1 VTPKLASAPVTWGV
15 WEQTT
20 GRDDLIPPERLLDAV
35 QGLGFT
41 GIELGPPGYFGA
53 DGAEAAAA
61 VAAHG
66 LALVGGFV
74 PLHLDD
80 EEAYAEDIAVWLDPV
95 VDALVAAGAEGPAV
109 LADAGS
115 PERAAAAGKPAE
127 LERTALAADAFAR
140 AAERVD
146 RAVARCH
153 ERGVAAVFHHHLG
166 TYVESPA
173 EIAALLEHSAV
184 DLCFD
189 TGHAVAGGGD
199 AVEVAR
205 LCGNRIAHFHVKDV
219 DGAVLEGLRSGRVDM
234 QTAWAGGIFCPLG
247 EGVVDLAAVLAAP
260 SLGGFAGWV
269 VLEQDRVAVAVDDLP
284 TLTETEG
291 RNLAATRAAFG
302 A

>member
-1 VTPKLASAPVTWGV
+1 VKPKLASAPVTWGV

-20 GRDDLIPPERLLDAV
+20 ERNDLIPPEQLLDAV
-35 QGLGFT
+35 QELGFT
-41 GIELGPPGYFGA
+41 GIELGPPGYFG
-53 DGAEAAAA
+53 GSGEEAAAA
-61 VAAHG
+61 VNAHG

-74 PLHLDD
+74 PLHLAD
-80 EEAYAEDIAVWLDPV
+80 EDAYAEDIGVWLDPI
-95 VDALVAAGAEGPAV
+95 VDALAAAGAEGPAV
-109 LADAGS
+109 LADAGN

-127 LERTALAADAFAR
+127 LERTALTGDAFKR

-146 RAVARCH
+146 RAAARCR

-173 EIAALLEHSAV
+173 EIAALLEHSQV
-184 DLCFD
+184 DLCYD

-205 LCGNRIAHFHVKDV
+205 LCSDRIAHFHVKDV
-219 DGAVLEGLRSGRVDM
+219 DGGVLEDLRTGRVDM

-260 SLGGFAGWV
+260 GLADFSGWV
-269 VLEQDRVAVAVDDLP
+269 VLEQDRVAVSVDDLAR
-284 TLTETEG
+284 LTETEG
-291 RNLAATRAAFG
+291 RNLAAARAAF
-302 A
+302 AA